1 MSEAANNHSA
11 PAPSALPPTGDRPA
25 SLAERVRSLRLPE
38 HVNKPR
44 PKGGSTLP
52 WVLCALLALS
62 TAGLGVYAFSPKTTD
77 TPGDSP
83 ETTAA
88 RLSTG
93 AGVVASSGDVVLES
107 KGYII
112 PAHQIQ
118 VSPKVSGMVT
128 ELSVVEGKWFEK
140 GEVLAE
146 LEDIDYKADADRA
159 QATLEM
165 AKHRL
170 VELQRNQ
177 PDEIRQAEAD
187 MAESQAQLKMLKL
200 EWERNRRLLTANTAL
215 AMRDYEQAESQYR
228 AMERHVQRLAVTLD
242 VARNGPRL
250 DRIRAADAEVRQAQA
265 DLDKAR
271 WRLENCKVVAP
282 ISGTILT
289 KKAEKGNIVNP
300 IAFNVSASL
309 CDMADLGDLEV
320 DLYIQE
326 RDIAQVEKEQ
336 KCRVAAEAW
345 PNRPPYKGVVS
356 RLMPTADRAKGAIPV
371 RVKVDVPRD
380 EAGVFLKP
388 DMSVIVS
395 FLKTK

>member
-1 MSEAANNHSA
+1 MSEVDNNHTA
-11 PAPSALPPTGDRPA
+11 PAPTSDRPA
-25 SLAERVRSLRLPE
+25 SLSERVRSLRLPE
-38 HVNKPR
+38 HVSKPR
-44 PKGGSTLP
+44 PKTSSTLP
-52 WVLCALLALS
+52 WVLCALFALS
-62 TAGLGVYAFSPKTTD
+62 TAGLGVYAF
-77 TPGDSP
+77 TPRTADAPSDST
-83 ETTAA
+83 EGSATK
-88 RLSTG
+88 LSTG
-93 AGVVASSGDVVLES
+93 SASQASSGDVALES

-128 ELSVVEGKWFEK
+128 ELYIEEGKWFEK
-140 GEVLAE
+140 GQVLAE

-165 AKHRL
+165 AKNRL
-170 VELQRNQ
+170 MELQRNQ

-187 MAESQAQLKMLKL
+187 MAESQAQLKMLKQ

-215 AMRDYEQAESQYR
+215 AMRDYEQAESQFK
-228 AMERHVQRLAVTLD
+228 AMERHAQRLAVTLD
-242 VARNGPRL
+242 IAKNGPRL
-250 DRIRAADAEVRQAQA
+250 DRIRAGEAEVRQAQA

-271 WRLENCKVVAP
+271 WRLDNCKVVAP
-282 ISGTILT
+282 ISGIILT

-326 RDIAQVEKEQ
+326 RDVAQVDNGQE
-336 KCRVAAEAW
+336 CRVTAEAW
-345 PNRPPYKGVVS
+345 PNHPPYKGVVS

-371 RVKVDVPRD
+371 RVKLDVPRK
-380 EAGVFLKP
+380 EAGKFLKP

>member
-1 MSEAANNHSA
+1 MSEVANNH
-11 PAPSALPPTGDRPA
+11 PAPEPSSLPPAPDRAA
-25 SLAERVRSLRLPE
+25 SLSERVRSLRLPE
-38 HVNKPR
+38 HVSKPR
-44 PKGGSTLP
+44 PKGSALP
-52 WVLCALLALS
+52 WVLCVLFALS
-62 TAGLGVYAFSPKTTD
+62 TAGLGVYAFSPRTGD
-77 TPGDSP
+77 APGPSAEAP
-83 ETTAA
+83 AVTSAGGSGLVAA
-88 RLSTG
+88 
-93 AGVVASSGDVVLES
+93 AGDVVLES

-128 ELSVVEGKWFEK
+128 ELFIEEGKWFEK
-140 GEVLAE
+140 GQVLAE

-170 VELQRNQ
+170 IELKRNQ
-177 PDEIRQAEAD
+177 PDEVRQAEAD
-187 MAESQAQLKMLKL
+187 MAESQAQLKQLRQ
-200 EWERNRRLLTANTAL
+200 EWDRNRRLLTANTAL
-215 AMRDYEQAESQYR
+215 AMRDYEQAESQYK
-228 AMERHVQRLAVTLD
+228 AMERHVERLAVGLD
-242 VARNGPRL
+242 VAKNGPRV
-250 DRIRAADAEVRQAQA
+250 DRIRAGEAEVRQAQA
-265 DLDKAR
+265 DLDKAL

-282 ISGTILT
+282 ISGIILT

-326 RDIAQVEKEQ
+326 RDVAQVEKGQ
-336 KCRVAAEAW
+336 ACRVVAEAW
-345 PNRPPYKGVVS
+345 PNRSPYKGIVS

-371 RVKVDVPRD
+371 RVKVDVPRE

-395 FLKTK
+395 FLKTR